1 MKLVINKCYGGF
13 SLSPLA
19 VKRMA
24 ELRGEECFFFKS
36 NYGLGPEYFPISVE
50 EAQED
55 HYSWTAFKV
64 SNPTD
69 FFSFENFHQL
79 PTEERIKMNENYS
92 KVNLNCRPENR
103 SDPLLVQ
110 TVEELGKKANGSC
123 AELKIIEIPDGIE
136 WEIDEYDGMESVRE
150 CHRSWS

>member
-24 ELRGEECFFFKS
+24 ELRGEECFFFKEKS
-36 NYGLGPEYFPISVE
+36 RKYTPITIE
-50 EAQED
+50 KAQKEFL
-55 HYSWTAFKV
+55 WTAFKV
-64 SNPTD
+64 KNPTD
-69 FFSFENFHQL
+69 YFSYENFHSLSIEDKVKLNQS
-79 PTEERIKMNENYS
+79 YS
-92 KVNLNCRPENR
+92 KVNLTCRPENR

-110 TVEELGKKANGSC
+110 TVEELGEKANGSC

-136 WEIDEYDGMESVRE
+136 WEINEYDGMESVRE